1 MNVTIKMKAV
11 ICASMLLLAVLIT
24 GCTTVSQE
32 SKTTVADTPSL
43 LGNWSGTINGYIEGK
58 GDNAYSGDTMTMRI
72 TEQKGRIFSGEFVF
86 TNQTAVW
93 KTTTGAGAIGRD
105 GRTLTLV
112 QNGGGYSTG
121 TLVAPD
127 EIEFIYSNGNE
138 PFAIS
143 VDSLKKR

>member
-1 MNVTIKMKAV
+1 MNVTMKMKAV
-11 ICASMLLLAVLIT
+11 ICASMLLLAVLIS

-32 SKTTVADTPSL
+32 NTGAVADTPSL
-43 LGNWSGTINGYIEGK
+43 LGNWSGTSNGYIEGE
-58 GDNAYSGDTMTMRI
+58 GYNAYSGDTMTMRI

-86 TNQTAVW
+86 ANQTAVW
-93 KTTTGAGAIGRD
+93 KTTTGAGTIGRD

-112 QNGGGYSTG
+112 QNEGGYSTG

-127 EIEFIYSNGNE
+127 EIEFIYTNGNK

-143 VDSLKKR
+143 IDSLKKR